1 MTNRPFALIAMT
13 LLCLVLPAAVSAQS
27 PDGTLM
33 LPTEL
38 NVHDV
43 GWSQI
48 SKLDEIA
55 EFFLAVIETLVFVAV
70 FAFHPRANAFRQ
82 DAQGW
87 LVQASMFLFA
97 LIGMLVGFLVLHH
110 GYLIGFVIFGLGSLF
125 RFRMA
130 SSSLIDGALL
140 IMVTLVGLAVG
151 LNLPVMALI
160 VTVAGAATLW
170 FVTVRTT
177 SVLEVKFKDDDAL
190 RAALGPVRDAF
201 EAKGFHIVS
210 TRKNDFKP
218 VVEFVLS
225 HTDSEATTR
234 IPEVLD
240 DLNRREDLGAKDWY
254 VA

>member
-1 MTNRPFALIAMT
+1 MTTRSSALTVAT
-13 LLCLVLPAAVSAQS
+13 LLCLLLPGALMAQELE
-27 PDGTLM
+27 GTMM
-33 LPTEL
+33 LPSEITL
-38 NVHDV
+38 HDV

-48 SKLDEIA
+48 ANLDEVV
-55 EFFLAVIETLVFVAV
+55 EFFFAVVETLVFTAA
-70 FAFHPRANAFRQ
+70 FAFHPRANAVRQ

-97 LIGMLVGFLVLHH
+97 FIGMLVGFLVVHH

-130 SSSLIDGALL
+130 SSSLIDGAIL

-160 VTVAGAATLW
+160 VTVAGAVTLW
-170 FVTVRTT
+170 FVTVRKT
-177 SVLEVKFKDDDAL
+177 SVVELKFKDDDTL

-201 EAKGFHIVS
+201 AAKGFRIVS
-210 TRKNDFKP
+210 TRKSDFKP

-225 HTDSEATTR
+225 HTDAEAATR
-234 IPEVLD
+234 VPEVLD
-240 DLNRREDLGAKDWY
+240 DLSRTGHSAKDWH